1 LRTIDRYVT
10 SVFVTTFLAA
20 LCVITFV
27 MSMGALFKIIELLAK
42 GTSWV
47 PVVQI
52 FLYSIP
58 FALGFS
64 IPISALVSSLLEFG
78 RLSAD
83 GEITA
88 MKACGLSLWQV
99 IMGPLVVSLVLAVVC
114 LLINS
119 EIGPRCHGAQ
129 RTVIATLGMESPADL
144 LEEGRFIQDFPGMS
158 VYVGKKKGNQLTNV
172 RIYDMRQAGI
182 KREIVAKTG
191 VIVATNNGANIVI
204 ELYDVRIDPF
214 YDNSHEAAI
223 CDKLPIEI
231 GNVMTKR
238 SYNKKAS
245 DMGLIELTESIDRL
259 PQRFSNLGHAE
270 QAIQRMSY
278 VVELHERFVLALA
291 CFAFVLLGIP
301 LGIKTHRKESSAG
314 VGISLF
320 LVFNFYLFLIIA
332 QSLEIH
338 PALRPHLIA
347 WLPIVISLTLGF
359 YLIRR
364 AN

>member
-1 LRTIDRYVT
+1 MTLLV
-10 SVFVTTFLAA
+10 A

-27 MSMGALFKIIELLAK
+27 MSMGALFKVIELLAK

-47 PVVQI
+47 PVVQV

-58 FALGFS
+58 FALCFS
-64 IPISALVSSLLEFG
+64 IPISALVSSLLVFG

-99 IMGPLVVSLVLAVVC
+99 IGGPLVVSLVLAVLC
-114 LLINS
+114 MIINS
-119 EIGPRCHGAQ
+119 EVGPLCHGAQ
-129 RTVIATLGMESPADL
+129 RAVIARLGMESPADL

-158 VYVGKKKGNQLTNV
+158 VYVQKKKGNQLTNV

-182 KREIVAKTG
+182 KREIVAKSG
-191 VIVATNNGANIVI
+191 VISTTNNNVLI
-204 ELYDVRIDPF
+204 ELYDVLVDPF
-214 YDNSHEAAI
+214 YDDSHEAAK
-223 CDKLPIEI
+223 CGKLPIEI
-231 GNVMTKR
+231 ENVLTKR
-238 SYNKKAS
+238 TYNKKAS
-245 DMGLIELTESIDRL
+245 DMGLIELIDSIDHL
-259 PQRFSNLGHAE
+259 PERYANLGPAE
-270 QAIQRMSY
+270 QAIQTMTY

-332 QSLEIH
+332 DSLENH
-338 PALRPHLIA
+338 PALQPQLIA
-347 WLPIVISLTLGF
+347 WLPIVISVALGS

>member
-1 LRTIDRYVT
+1 MTILV
-10 SVFVTTFLAA
+10 A

-27 MSMGALFKIIELLAK
+27 MSIGALFKVTELLAK
-42 GTSWV
+42 GASWA

-58 FALGFS
+58 FSLGFS
-64 IPISALVSSLLEFG
+64 IPISALVGSLLVFG
-78 RLSAD
+78 RMSAD

-99 IMGPLVVSLVLAVVC
+99 IGGPLIVSFLLAVVC
-114 LLINS
+114 LIINS

-129 RTVIATLGMESPADL
+129 RSVISKLGMESPADI

-158 VYVGKKKGNQLTNV
+158 VYVQKKKGNQLANV
-172 RIYDMRQAGI
+172 RIYDMRETGI
-182 KREIVAKTG
+182 RREIVAQSG
-191 VIVATNNGANIVI
+191 IIGAGSNETSIVI
-204 ELYDVRIDPF
+204 ELHDVLVDPF
-214 YDNSHEAAI
+214 YGNSREAAR

-231 GNVMTKR
+231 ENVLAKR
-238 SYNKKAS
+238 TYNKKSS
-245 DMGLIELTESIDRL
+245 DMDLMELTESIDHL
-259 PQRFSNLGHAE
+259 PERYANLGPAE
-270 QAIQRMSY
+270 QAIQTMTY

-314 VGISLF
+314 VGLSLF

-332 QSLEIH
+332 ESLENH
-338 PALRPHLIA
+338 PTLQPQLIA
-347 WLPIVISLTLGF
+347 WLPIVISVVLGS
-359 YLIRR
+359 YLIGR

>member
-1 LRTIDRYVT
+1 MTLLV
-10 SVFVTTFLAA
+10 A

-27 MSMGALFKIIELLAK
+27 MSIGALFKVTELLAK
-42 GTSWV
+42 GASWL

-64 IPISALVSSLLEFG
+64 IPISALVGSLLVFG
-78 RLSAD
+78 RMSAD

-99 IMGPLVVSLVLAVVC
+99 IGGPLVVSFLLAVAC
-114 LLINS
+114 LFINS
-119 EIGPRCHGAQ
+119 EIGPRCHAAQ
-129 RTVIATLGMESPADL
+129 RVMVSRLGMESPADL
-144 LEEGRFIQDFPGMS
+144 LEEGRFIQDLPGMS

-182 KREIVAKTG
+182 RREIVASSG
-191 VIVATNNGANIVI
+191 VIGTSSNGANILI
-204 ELYDVRIDPF
+204 ELNDVLVDPF
-214 YDNSHEAAI
+214 YGDSHEAAR
-223 CDKLPIEI
+223 CEKLPIEI
-231 GNVMTKR
+231 ENVLTKR
-238 SYNKKAS
+238 TYNKKAS
-245 DMGLIELTESIDRL
+245 DMDLLELSESIDRL
-259 PQRFSNLGHAE
+259 PARYANLGVAE
-270 QAIQRMSY
+270 KEIQRMSY
-278 VVELHERFVLALA
+278 VVELNERFVLALA

-314 VGISLF
+314 VGMSLF

-332 QSLEIH
+332 ESLENH
-338 PALRPHLIA
+338 PSLHPQLIA
-347 WLPIVISLTLGF
+347 WLPIVISVALGS